1 MSGHSKWAT
10 TKHRKGAQDAKRS
23 ALFSKL
29 SRNITVAARLGGDPL
44 PENNASLAAAVAK
57 AKAQSMPKDKIKS
70 AIDKAFGSG
79 ADAAV
84 YENIVYEG
92 YGPAGVAVYVD
103 CLTDNRNRTA
113 ADLRHYFDKN
123 GGNLGAMGCVAFL
136 FNQKG
141 VIDISLEDKDADE
154 AMMDALDAGAEDF
167 DASEDAAEITT
178 DPENYS
184 AVVKALEEKGY
195 EILSDDLAMVPMTTT
210 RLTDP
215 DQLKLMGKLLDSL
228 EDNDDVQNV
237 WHSLENEEDLPE

>member
-1 MSGHSKWAT
+1 MSVPN
-10 TKHRKGAQDAKRS
+10 D
-23 ALFSKL
+23 
-29 SRNITVAARLGGDPL
+29 NIQRIIKKAEGGDKT
-44 PENNASLAAAVAK
+44 EFE
-57 AKAQSMPKDKIKS
+57 
-70 AIDKAFGSG
+70 AIT
-79 ADAAV
+79 
-84 YENIVYEG
+84 YEG
-92 YGPAGVAVYVD
+92 YGPGGVAVMVET
-103 CLTDNRNRTA
+103 LTDNRNRTA

-167 DASEDAAEITT
+167 DASED
-178 DPENYS
+178 NYS
-184 AVVKALEEKGY
+184 AVVKAMEEKGY

-215 DQLKLMGKLLDSL
+215 DQLKQMGKLLDSL